1 MKKLLFLAT
10 LIASTFTFAQTEFN
24 YTPEGLTPKYLVV
37 ETPGK
42 SQSEVYQNAL
52 GWVKENFKN
61 ANAVIQSTIEDN
73 KIRFEGVTPNGNCFK
88 VLGMNSCQDVKY
100 LIDIEFKDGKY
111 RIEPIKYE
119 FYITPS
125 KYSTFSGWRILPLGD
140 GDDYFNKKGEL
151 RSNTKH
157 TPTNM
162 IVILNK
168 MNSDLKSYI
177 ESGSS
182 NKLNA
187 DW

>member
-1 MKKLLFLAT
+1 MKKLLLVTT
-10 LIASTFTFAQTEFN
+10 LILSTLSFAQTEFN
-24 YTPEGLTPKYLVV
+24 YTPEGLTPRYLVV
-37 ETPGK
+37 ETPNK

-61 ANAVIQSTIEDN
+61 ADAVIQSTIENN
-73 KIRFEGVTPNGNCFK
+73 KIRFEGITPNGNCFK

-100 LIDIEFKDGKY
+100 LVDIEFKDGKY
-111 RIEPIKYE
+111 KIEPVKYE
-119 FYITPS
+119 FYVTPS
-125 KYSTFSGWRILPLGD
+125 KYTSFSGWRILSLNN

-162 IVILNK
+162 VAIFNK
-168 MNSDLKSYI
+168 MNLDLKTYI
-177 ESGSS
+177 ESDSS